1 MKYKVIGDCDVADV
15 PPGGVV
21 TDEQLAAHRAQTQFL
36 IGTHLEPLP
45 EVTKA
50 AKAEPKP

>member
-21 TDEQLAAHRAQTQFL
+21 TDEQLAAHRAQGLSMKKRFVYQDWCTL
-36 IGTHLEPLP
+36 VLE
-45 EVTKA
+45 K
-50 AKAEPKP
+50 